1 MSLSPLAAIPG
12 SDTQVTDAIASA
24 SRKSGVSFQYLLATA
39 RRESGLKTDAKSTTS
54 SASGLYQFVSQTWL
68 STLKAHGSELGLS
81 DYADAITRDDKGRCT
96 VCDPAMKAE
105 ILALRQ
111 DPTVSARM
119 AAALA
124 GDNAKSLESQ
134 LFRKPT
140 EGELYAAHVLGAH
153 GAARLISG
161 AGATPGLAAE
171 TLFPEA
177 AAANRGLFYDAK
189 TGEAVT
195 LGTLYARLTGQD
207 AAPAANTPEVA
218 ADFSFL
224 RPSATLARYD
234 APGGLAFGSD
244 ALAVLNAI
252 QPKGALIAL
261 PDNKDEKDKDRAAR
275 APRVTVAS

>member
-1 MSLSPLAAIPG
+1 MSLTPLAAVPV
-12 SDTQVTDAIASA
+12 SDAQVTDAIASA
-24 SRKSGVSFQYLLATA
+24 SRNSGVSFHYLLATA
-39 RRESGLKTDAKSTTS
+39 RRESGLKTTAKSTTS
-54 SASGLYQFVSQTWL
+54 SASGLYQFVQQTWL
-68 STLKAHGSELGLS
+68 STLKSHGADLGLS
-81 DYADAITRDDKGRCT
+81 NYADAITRDEKGRCT
-96 VCDPAMKAE
+96 VCDPDMKAE

-111 DPTVSARM
+111 DPTVSAQM

-124 GDNAKSLESQ
+124 GDNAKSLETQ

-161 AGATPGLAAE
+161 ASATPGLAAE

-189 TGEAVT
+189 TGEAVS
-195 LGTLYARLTGQD
+195 LSTLYARLTGQD
-207 AAPAANTPEVA
+207 TTPAAATTEVA

-234 APGGLAFGSD
+234 GQGSGIFGSE

-261 PDNKDEKDKDRAAR
+261 PESKDEKDKDRAAK